1 MIPRSLNEIDS
12 TVRKAARGAGLSW
25 GLAEEAGKAAS
36 WLAAR
41 DLPGVELAAALLARN
56 DGTPYEALV
65 PVIEGDRWR
74 ARSGRLCPLIA
85 GTAVNDR
92 AEAIAGGAAVTL
104 AAVSYPLLLLPFA
117 GRAAEAGCGD
127 IEMSWS
133 GFTAQCR
140 ADGLHIVAADPDAM
154 TADEAQDVKIRATH
168 TEAAFTHHPRTAA
181 EITAPPAIWSRLEAL
196 AHRTYVPAT
205 EASRVAGAGA
215 GLSDND

>member
-1 MIPRSLNEIDS
+1 MIPRSLNEIDA

-65 PVIEGDRWR
+65 PVIEGERWR
-74 ARSGRLCPLIA
+74 ARAGLLCPLIA

-127 IEMSWS
+127 VEIGWS

-140 ADGLHIVAADPDAM
+140 AGGLHIAAADPAAL
-154 TADEAQDVKIRATH
+154 TVEEARDVTVSAAH
-168 TEAAFTHHPRTAA
+168 SEAAFTHHPRTSA

-196 AHRTYVPAT
+196 AHRTYVPASD
-205 EASRVAGAGA
+205 ESRRAGAGA